1 MNLKDIWT
9 EISCHFYA
17 DEIQEGM
24 ESFLKNAT
32 RLAEVPGGAE
42 RIGDIFDA
50 IERQDYIFA
59 ADILQFE
66 IIPMCP

>member
-9 EISCHFYA
+9 ETSCHFYA

-24 ESFLKNAT
+24 ELFLKNAT
-32 RLAEVPGGAE
+32 RLAEVSDASE
-42 RIGDIFDA
+42 LIEIIFDA

-66 IIPMCP
+66 IIPRCS